1 MKEDLYEMQSPQ
13 HPESDHRL
21 LTFLIM
27 VTVNI
32 LANTLPING
41 VTSAEVSDSYPNLFA
56 PAGLTFAIWG
66 LIYLLLALYT
76 LYHLGLFSGKGTR
89 SISSSSAGSVSIFL
103 CLPSPMP
110 CGFFL
115 AWADHPGITG
125 PDRDYAV
132 LSDPHQSAD
141 QAERSEQQRKLP
153 DQTAVCRLFRLDYR
167 GTIAN
172 ATVLLVSLG
181 WDGFGIP
188 ETVWTVVVL
197 GVGLLVGAAS
207 TIRFQSVA
215 YGLVL
220 IWAYTGIL
228 IKHLS
233 PGGFSGQY
241 PAVVIAAIIAIA
253 GFIAALLVVLFGR
266 KRDPSNDNR

>member
-1 MKEDLYEMQSPQ
+1 MKCNHLSTLN
-13 HPESDHRL
+13 RIIVL

-76 LYHLGLFSGKGTR
+76 LYHLGLFSGKRDTVNQQLLCRVGIYF
-89 SISSSSAGSVSIFL
+89 SLSSVANALWIFSWHGQIIPVSLVLIVIMLFCLIRINQLIRQHDLNNKENFL
-103 CLPSPMP
+103 
-110 CGFFL
+110 
-115 AWADHPGITG
+115 I
-125 PDRDYAV
+125 
-132 LSDPHQSAD
+132 
-141 QAERSEQQRKLP
+141 KLP
-153 DQTAVCRLFRLDYR
+153 FAVYF
-167 GTIAN
+167 GWITVATIAN
-172 ATVLLVSLG
+172 VVVLLVSLG

-197 GVGLLVGAAS
+197 GVGLLIGAAS

-233 PGGFSGQY
+233 SGGFSGQY

-266 KRDPSNDNR
+266 KRDPLSDNR